1 MLGGKLMNIELKEK
15 LEKIYDEQ
23 VWPHMTLGEFI
34 EDCAKKYGDKIALVD
49 GDVELSYQELNRKAC
64 HYANGLLK
72 AGFKKG
78 DRIVLQLPNC
88 HEFVIILFAMFKI
101 GVIPVLS
108 LPAHRKNEIK
118 GILEKSGAIAYI
130 AKDKYLGFSYVDMI
144 REVREELNIDF
155 EVYILGDNQ
164 GYKNFYN
171 LDDKDYLS
179 QQIEINYK
187 EIGLLLLSGGTTG
200 IPKLIPRRHC
210 DYIYV
215 AKESGIKSEFNLNT
229 KFLAI
234 LPMAHNFTL
243 CCPGVLGTLA
253 YGGTVFISNTAS
265 PDEFV
270 PIIENNKINTIQI
283 VPSLI
288 EVFLEYVGLLES
300 DVSSLELMIVGAAK
314 LEPKQAM
321 MLENTLNVRIQQSFG
336 LAEGLICMT
345 DVNDSENIRYNFQG
359 KPISKYDEILVVDSN
374 NQSTKPGE
382 VGQLLTRGP
391 YTIYGYYNYNEDETV
406 VNEDNYFITG
416 DKIVLSKDGNINII
430 GRLKDTIIKNGENIE
445 PREIEKTVIKM
456 GGISKASIVGI
467 KNKNGEEIICLY
479 MLSDEAMPID
489 HIRKYLIKEGLA
501 SYKLPDVVECV
512 EEFPLTAV
520 GKIDKNRLKE
530 MYKELHY
537 DTNKK

>member
-1 MLGGKLMNIELKEK
+1 MFGGKLMNIELKEK
-15 LEKIYDEQ
+15 LEKFYDEQ
-23 VWPHMTLGEFI
+23 VWPHITLGEFI

-101 GVIPVLS
+101 GLIPVLS

-118 GILEKSGAIAYI
+118 GILEKSGAKAYI

>member
-1 MLGGKLMNIELKEK
+1 MNIELKEK
-15 LEKIYDEQ
+15 LEKFYDEQ
-23 VWPHMTLGEFI
+23 VWPHITLGEFI

-49 GDVELSYQELNRKAC
+49 GVVELSYQELNRKAC

-118 GILEKSGAIAYI
+118 GILEKSGAKAYI

-270 PIIENNKINTIQI
+270 PIIENKKINTIQI

-374 NQSTKPGE
+374 NQSTKSGE

-391 YTIYGYYNYNEDETV
+391 YTIYRYYNYNEDETV

-445 PREIEKTVIKM
+445 PREIEKTVINM

-489 HIRKYLIKEGLA
+489 YIRKYLIKEGLA

>member
-64 HYANGLLK
+64 QYANGLLK

-101 GVIPVLS
+101 GLIPVLS

-118 GILEKSGAIAYI
+118 GILEKSGAKAYI

-155 EVYILGDNQ
+155 GVYILGDNQ

-270 PIIENNKINTIQI
+270 PIIENKKINTIQI

-391 YTIYGYYNYNEDETV
+391 YTIYRYYNYNEDETI

-445 PREIEKTVIKM
+445 PREIEKTVINM

-489 HIRKYLIKEGLA
+489 YIRKYLIKEGLA

>member
-1 MLGGKLMNIELKEK
+1 MLGGKIMNIELKEK

-23 VWPHMTLGEFI
+23 VWPHITLGEFI

-101 GVIPVLS
+101 GLIPVLS

-118 GILEKSGAIAYI
+118 GILEKSGAKAYI

>member
-23 VWPHMTLGEFI
+23 VWPHITLGEFI
-34 EDCAKKYGDKIALVD
+34 EDCANKYGDKIALVD

-101 GVIPVLS
+101 GLIPVLS

-118 GILEKSGAIAYI
+118 GILEKSGAKAYI

-144 REVREELNIDF
+144 REVKEELNIDF

>member
-1 MLGGKLMNIELKEK
+1 MLGGELMSIELKEK
-15 LEKIYDEQ
+15 LEKFYDEQ

-64 HYANGLLK
+64 QYANGLLK

-118 GILEKSGAIAYI
+118 GILEKSGAKAYI
-130 AKDKYLGFSYVDMI
+130 AKDKHLGFSYVDMI

>member
-15 LEKIYDEQ
+15 LEKFYDEQ

-64 HYANGLLK
+64 QYANGLLK

-101 GVIPVLS
+101 GLIPVLS

-118 GILEKSGAIAYI
+118 GILEKSGAKAYI

-144 REVREELNIDF
+144 REVRKELNIDF
-155 EVYILGDNQ
+155 GVYILGDNQ

>member
-101 GVIPVLS
+101 GLIPVLS

-118 GILEKSGAIAYI
+118 GILEKSGAKAYI

-144 REVREELNIDF
+144 REVKEELNIDF

>member
-15 LEKIYDEQ
+15 LEKFYDEQ
-23 VWPHMTLGEFI
+23 VWPHITLGEFI

-118 GILEKSGAIAYI
+118 GILEKSGAKAYI

-501 SYKLPDVVECV
+501 SYKLPDVVEFV

>member
-1 MLGGKLMNIELKEK
+1 MLGGELMNIELKEK
-15 LEKIYDEQ
+15 LEKFYDEQ
-23 VWPHMTLGEFI
+23 VWPHITLGEFI

-49 GDVELSYQELNRKAC
+49 EDVELSYQELNRKAC

-101 GVIPVLS
+101 GLIPVLS

-118 GILEKSGAIAYI
+118 GILEKSGAKAYI

-270 PIIENNKINTIQI
+270 PIIENKKINTIQI

-391 YTIYGYYNYNEDETV
+391 YTIYRYYNYNEDETI

-445 PREIEKTVIKM
+445 PREIEKTVINM

-489 HIRKYLIKEGLA
+489 YIRKYLIKEGLA

>member
-64 HYANGLLK
+64 QYANGLLK

-101 GVIPVLS
+101 GLIPVLS

-118 GILEKSGAIAYI
+118 GILEKSGAKAYI
-130 AKDKYLGFSYVDMI
+130 SKGKYLGFSYVDMI

-155 EVYILGDNQ
+155 KVYILGDNQ

-270 PIIENNKINTIQI
+270 PIIENKKINTIQI

>member
-1 MLGGKLMNIELKEK
+1 MLGGELMNIELKEK
-15 LEKIYDEQ
+15 LEKFYDEQ

-34 EDCAKKYGDKIALVD
+34 EDCAKKYRDKIALVD
-49 GDVELSYQELNRKAC
+49 GVVELSYQELNRKAC

-118 GILEKSGAIAYI
+118 GILEKSGAKAYI

-321 MLENTLNVRIQQSFG
+321 ILENTLNVRIQQSFG

-391 YTIYGYYNYNEDETV
+391 YTIFGYYNYNEDETV

>member
-15 LEKIYDEQ
+15 LEKFYDEQ

-64 HYANGLLK
+64 QYANGLLK

-118 GILEKSGAIAYI
+118 GILEKSGAKAYI

>member
-1 MLGGKLMNIELKEK
+1 MNIELKEK
-15 LEKIYDEQ
+15 LEKFYDEQ
-23 VWPHMTLGEFI
+23 VWPHITLGEFI

-130 AKDKYLGFSYVDMI
+130 AKDKYLGFSHVDMI

>member
-1 MLGGKLMNIELKEK
+1 MNIELKEK
-15 LEKIYDEQ
+15 LEKFYDEQ
-23 VWPHMTLGEFI
+23 VWPHITLGEFI

-101 GVIPVLS
+101 GLIPVLS

-118 GILEKSGAIAYI
+118 GILEKSGAKAYI

-391 YTIYGYYNYNEDETV
+391 YTIYGYYNYNEDKTV

>member
-1 MLGGKLMNIELKEK
+1 MLGGKIMNIELKEK
-15 LEKIYDEQ
+15 LEKFYDEQ
-23 VWPHMTLGEFI
+23 VWPHITLGEFI

-49 GDVELSYQELNRKAC
+49 GDVELSYQELNRKAR
-64 HYANGLLK
+64 HYANVLLK

-118 GILEKSGAIAYI
+118 GILEKSGAKAYI

-144 REVREELNIDF
+144 REVKEELNIDF

-300 DVSSLELMIVGAAK
+300 DVSFLELMIVGAAK

>member
-64 HYANGLLK
+64 QYANGLLK

-101 GVIPVLS
+101 GLIPVLS

-118 GILEKSGAIAYI
+118 GILEKSGAKAYI
-130 AKDKYLGFSYVDMI
+130 SMGKYLGFSYVDMI

>member
-1 MLGGKLMNIELKEK
+1 MNIELKEK

-49 GDVELSYQELNRKAC
+49 GDVELSYQELNRKAR

-88 HEFVIILFAMFKI
+88 HEFVIILFATFKI
-101 GVIPVLS
+101 GIVPVLS

-118 GILEKSGAIAYI
+118 GILEKSGAKAYI
-130 AKDKYLGFSYVDMI
+130 AKDKHLGFSYVDMI
-144 REVREELNIDF
+144 IEVREELNIDF

-210 DYIYV
+210 DYIYA

-300 DVSSLELMIVGAAK
+300 DVSFLELMIVGAAK

>member
-1 MLGGKLMNIELKEK
+1 MFGGKLMNIELKEK
-15 LEKIYDEQ
+15 LEKFYDEQ
-23 VWPHMTLGEFI
+23 VWPHITLGEFI

-101 GVIPVLS
+101 GLIPVLS

-118 GILEKSGAIAYI
+118 GILEKSGAKAYI

-270 PIIENNKINTIQI
+270 PIIGNNKINTIQI

>member
-1 MLGGKLMNIELKEK
+1 MLGGKIMNIELKEK

-23 VWPHMTLGEFI
+23 VWPHITLGEFI

-118 GILEKSGAIAYI
+118 GILEKSGAKAYI